1 MKLKT
6 ASIVFFCL
14 FICFT
19 VCAQNKIVGKVVD
32 FKKEPVVDAKVY
44 LDDKLTDATINIRGY
59 FEVEI
64 PEGVSQ
70 INIYSPTCG
79 LLSTEYSGESNLSFI
94 FLKPMKTEKEK
105 ISIGYGEVDRES
117 LTYAV
122 DKIDAEQDLSISGYS
137 NIYDYMRGKL
147 PGVRVTNDNKIMIR
161 GISSLSISS
170 DPYALN
176 LSSDPLFVV
185 NGAIVNNIDFINV
198 NEIKNISVL
207 KDASASIYGSRGT
220 NGVILINLKR

>member
-6 ASIVFFCL
+6 ASIVFFSL
-14 FICFT
+14 FICFA
-19 VCAQNKIVGKVVD
+19 VCAQNKIVGKVVN

-44 LDDKLTDATINIRGY
+44 LDDKLTEATINIRGY

-70 INIYSPTCG
+70 INIYSPTYG

-94 FLKPMKTEKEK
+94 YLEPKKTEKEK
-105 ISIGYGEVDRES
+105 ISVGYGQVDRES

-122 DKIDAEQDLSISGYS
+122 DKMDTEEDVTINGYN

-147 PGVRVTNDNKIMIR
+147 PGVRVTNDNKIIIR
-161 GISSLSISS
+161 GVNSLE
-170 DPYALN
+170 

-185 NGAIVNNIDFINV
+185 DGAIVSNIDYINL

>member
-1 MKLKT
+1 MLIMKLKI
-6 ASIVFFCL
+6 AAIVFFSL
-14 FICFT
+14 FICFS
-19 VCAQNKIVGKVVD
+19 VCAQNKIVGKVVN
-32 FKKEPVVDAKVY
+32 FNKEPVVDAKVY
-44 LDDKLTDATINIRGY
+44 LDDKLTEATINIRGY

-70 INIYSPTCG
+70 INIYSPTYG

-94 FLKPMKTEKEK
+94 FLEPKETEKEK
-105 ISIGYGEVDRES
+105 VSIGYGQVNRES

-122 DKIDAEQDLSISGYS
+122 DKMNTEEDVTVNGYN

-147 PGVRVTNDNKIMIR
+147 PGVRVTNDNKIIIR
-161 GISSLSISS
+161 GLNSLE
-170 DPYALN
+170 LT
-176 LSSDPLFVV
+176 SDPLFVV
-185 NGAIVNNIDFINV
+185 DGAIVSNIDYINL

>member
-1 MKLKT
+1 MLIMKLKT
-6 ASIVFFCL
+6 ATIVFFCL

-19 VCAQNKIVGKVVD
+19 VCAQNKIVGKVVN

-44 LDDKLTDATINIRGY
+44 LDDKLTEATINIRGY

-70 INIYSPTCG
+70 INIYSPTYG

-94 FLKPMKTEKEK
+94 FLEPKETEKEK
-105 ISIGYGEVDRES
+105 VSIGYGQADRES

-122 DKIDAEQDLSISGYS
+122 DKMNTEEDVTVNGYN

-147 PGVRVTNDNKIMIR
+147 PGVRVTNDNKIIIR
-161 GISSLSISS
+161 GLNSLE
-170 DPYALN
+170 LT
-176 LSSDPLFVV
+176 SDPLFVV
-185 NGAIVNNIDFINV
+185 DGAIVSNIDYINL

>member
-1 MKLKT
+1 
-6 ASIVFFCL
+6 
-14 FICFT
+14 
-19 VCAQNKIVGKVVD
+19 
-32 FKKEPVVDAKVY
+32 
-44 LDDKLTDATINIRGY
+44 
-59 FEVEI
+59 
-64 PEGVSQ
+64 
-70 INIYSPTCG
+70 
-79 LLSTEYSGESNLSFI
+79 
-94 FLKPMKTEKEK
+94 MKTEKEK